1 MMASNAETGNDA
13 FASLSRGGKPGQKT
27 TAMAT
32 TSTRPEILPASS
44 DAMRLSMLAPTR
56 LLLGSL
62 ASTMIGFMLGG
73 FQGGQMAQL
82 RFRAEHAHKMPDTT
96 TGWYF
101 YHKSKNYHA
110 MQGGIREGFR
120 MGAKTGFWSF
130 AALSLETTVDRLRGS
145 SDMLSTIV
153 ATVSVAGMFS
163 LTHRFSL
170 SAAARTARYG
180 LLFGIRGSDPKGFG
194 GGVGKDLRLRQ
205 AGLRKGSEKL
215 SRKGRDHALA
225 GMQPTTTKHHRQA
238 VRRLGLAQPGDQ
250 GLREP
255 AGAPHPRSPSPT
267 SAQKKPKADCFWHLL
282 HTRPPRGPRFQVTWP
297 RTLEKT

>member
-1 MMASNAETGNDA
+1 MKSIREHTMMASNAETGNDA
-13 FASLSRGGKPGQKT
+13 FASLSRGGKPDQKT

-32 TSTRPEILPASS
+32 TSTRPEMLPASS

-180 LLFGIRGSDPKGFG
+180 LLFGIVY
-194 GGVGKDLRLRQ
+194 GGVQDL
-205 AGLRKGSEKL
+205 S
-215 SRKGRDHALA
+215 ALA
-225 GMQPTTTKHHRQA
+225 RGRPVSYVEAIR
-238 VRRLGLAQPGDQ
+238 RRL
-250 GLREP
+250 
-255 AGAPHPRSPSPT
+255 
-267 SAQKKPKADCFWHLL
+267 
-282 HTRPPRGPRFQVTWP
+282 
-297 RTLEKT
+297 

>member
-13 FASLSRGGKPGQKT
+13 FASLSRGGKPDQKT

-32 TSTRPEILPASS
+32 TSTRPEMLPASS

-153 ATVSVAGMFS
+153 ATPVGGRLVTSRPSDVGCK
-163 LTHRFSL
+163 
-170 SAAARTARYG
+170 
-180 LLFGIRGSDPKGFG
+180 RGSDPMGFG

-225 GMQPTTTKHHRQA
+225 GMQPTTTKHRQA
-238 VRRLGLAQPGDQ
+238 LRRLGLAQPGDQ
-250 GLREP
+250 GLQEP

-282 HTRPPRGPRFQVTWP
+282 HTRPPSGPRFQVTWP

>member
-1 MMASNAETGNDA
+1 M
-13 FASLSRGGKPGQKT
+13 
-27 TAMAT
+27 
-32 TSTRPEILPASS
+32 LPASS

-62 ASTMIGFMLGG
+62 ASTIIGFMLGG

-130 AALSLETTVDRLRGS
+130 TALSLETTVDRLRGS

-163 LTHRFSL
+163 LTR
-170 SAAARTARYG
+170 
-180 LLFGIRGSDPKGFG
+180 
-194 GGVGKDLRLRQ
+194 
-205 AGLRKGSEKL
+205 
-215 SRKGRDHALA
+215 
-225 GMQPTTTKHHRQA
+225 
-238 VRRLGLAQPGDQ
+238 DQ
-250 GLREP
+250 GLQEH

-282 HTRPPRGPRFQVTWP
+282 HTRPCSGPRF
-297 RTLEKT
+297 

>member
-1 MMASNAETGNDA
+1 MAPDSVTKGDA
-13 FASLSRGGKPGQKT
+13 FASLSRDGQQGQQT
-27 TAMAT
+27 TATAAAAPT
-32 TSTRPEILPASS
+32 PPELLPASS

-62 ASTMIGFMLGG
+62 ASTMIGFMLGS

-130 AALSLETTVDRLRGS
+130 AALSLETTVDRMRGC
-145 SDMLSTIV
+145 SDMLSTVV

-180 LLFGIRGSDPKGFG
+180 LLFGVVY
-194 GGVGKDLRLRQ
+194 GGVQDLSALARGRPVGYVE
-205 AGLRKGSEKL
+205 AIRRRL
-215 SRKGRDHALA
+215 SRA
-225 GMQPTTTKHHRQA
+225 
-238 VRRLGLAQPGDQ
+238 
-250 GLREP
+250 
-255 AGAPHPRSPSPT
+255 
-267 SAQKKPKADCFWHLL
+267 
-282 HTRPPRGPRFQVTWP
+282 
-297 RTLEKT
+297 